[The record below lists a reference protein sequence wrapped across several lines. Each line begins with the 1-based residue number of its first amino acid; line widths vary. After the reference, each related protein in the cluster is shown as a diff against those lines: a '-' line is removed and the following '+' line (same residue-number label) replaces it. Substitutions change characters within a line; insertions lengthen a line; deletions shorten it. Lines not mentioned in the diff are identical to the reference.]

1 MPNSK
6 IPEQNNLLPP
16 QSNGNWHSAIT
27 ADLIVSDNISI
38 DECRLT
44 TKALYYI
51 ERRPQQS
58 GRCLIVKQN
67 GHSSCDLL
75 PEPYSARS
83 RVHEYGG
90 GCYCIGNDQSGNDII
105 YFVNDADQD
114 IYRITKSTIERITK
128 CEDRRFADFVFDENH
143 QQLISICETH
153 IDADVINSIVSIDI
167 NSGKLHTLVQ
177 GSDFYASPRL
187 NSSSTQLCWQSWK
200 HPNMPWDG
208 NQLWLADMDVADMNK
223 GPETASQVT
232 LQLSNQQCIA
242 GGDDISIFQ
251 PQWSPD
257 DILFFISDDTGWWQL
272 YRYFEKN
279 AQQLTFGEKEFG
291 LPQWVFAQS
300 SYAFANSSTIICC
313 YQTAAQTFLASL
325 ELEGDFEL
333 SDIKTQ
339 WQDFS
344 SISAC
349 QDKICFIAASARQF
363 PQLISASLA
372 ANRSDKLEAHSI
384 KETCHLAVSDDYFS
398 AAQNIDFI
406 NRHQQKVYANY
417 YPPCNPDYSF
427 ADTTEKQ
434 GQDKPP
440 PLIVICHGGP
450 SGQAGTALDPKKQ
463 FWTSRGF
470 ALLDVNYSGS
480 TGFGRAY
487 RNRLDKR
494 WGLLDV
500 QDCCDAALPCR
511 HLRSCR

>member
-1 MPNSK
+1 
-6 IPEQNNLLPP
+6 
-16 QSNGNWHSAIT
+16 
-27 ADLIVSDNISI
+27 
-38 DECRLT
+38 
-44 TKALYYI
+44 
-51 ERRPQQS
+51 
-58 GRCLIVKQN
+58 
-67 GHSSCDLL
+67 
-75 PEPYSARS
+75 
-83 RVHEYGG
+83 
-90 GCYCIGNDQSGNDII
+90 
-105 YFVNDADQD
+105 
-114 IYRITKSTIERITK
+114 
-128 CEDRRFADFVFDENH
+128 
-143 QQLISICETH
+143 
-153 IDADVINSIVSIDI
+153 
-167 NSGKLHTLVQ
+167 
-177 GSDFYASPRL
+177 
-187 NSSSTQLCWQSWK
+187 
-200 HPNMPWDG
+200 MPWDG

-325 ELEGDFEL
+325 ELEGDYEL
-333 SDIKTQ
+333 SDIKTH

-372 ANRSDKLEAHSI
+372 ANRSDKLETQLI

-487 RNRLDKR
+487 RNRLNKR

-500 QDCCDAALPCR
+500 QDCCDAALHAVTSGLADSKQLIIRGSSAGGFTVLSALTFENVFSAGASYYGISELTALAADTHKFESHYLDRLIGPYPEDITIYQQRSPINSTQQLNCPVIFFQGIEDKVVPKQQAEKMFTALDKKGLCVAAQYFENEQHGFR
-511 HLRSCR
+511 QAETIKQTLENELRFYQLVLGLKTEEKIHFSGDIEIKNIGLVE